1 MAYKYSL
8 KRSRRDKRRNT
19 RRHRG
24 GRGAYTTG
32 ATQSAMQSN
41 PAPFSGG
48 KSNSAR
54 SYYGGRGGL
63 GVGSYG
69 SRSTLPSSDPL
80 STIGGKRRGMPIAH
94 LHKTRKNKKH

>member
-41 PAPFSGG
+41 PAPF
-48 KSNSAR
+48 A
-54 SYYGGRGGL
+54 
-63 GVGSYG
+63 
-69 SRSTLPSSDPL
+69 
-80 STIGGKRRGMPIAH
+80 GGKRRGATIHSP
-94 LHKTRKNKKH
+94 LHSGLRRKKTRKQKAY